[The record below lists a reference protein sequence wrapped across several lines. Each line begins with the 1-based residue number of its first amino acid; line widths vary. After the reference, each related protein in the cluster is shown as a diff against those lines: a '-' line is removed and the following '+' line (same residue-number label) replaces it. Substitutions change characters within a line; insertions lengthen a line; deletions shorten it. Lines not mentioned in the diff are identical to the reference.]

1 MGYSKQL
8 NDNNWV
14 VSNKTI
20 EILRQYKQKFPS
32 VVAALESMGYGGDVE
47 VGTLFPQGDGNE
59 ILSEVTKWLKTL
71 PTYTADTIPCGS
83 TYLSEQGIQAVEAV
97 QNRNTAS
104 PAEVTL
110 QGVKPYDVHLL
121 VDGPIGDG
129 ADIFALGD
137 RVVCIN
143 DSLPVPIGAEGNV
156 ISVFNSETH
165 DIDVVFDQPFQGGS
179 SLDGRCTL
187 GKGLRMAPKMV
198 VKRMEGGSKKGKGVS
213 TNVSQMPWAQAAA
226 GAAPAAAPAAVEF
239 AAPSAFSMPLPT
251 EFEDAAAPAASNE
264 MPAANALLAMLQQ
277 SGATVGKQQSA
288 KASTTMP
295 SAAPQTILQQAR
307 NTMPKSSPQFQQQQ
321 VDMREQRQAN
331 MRGPAR
337 NSPRTERNQQSKG
350 RGKPPADFGVVRQ
363 PKMPSGRGFT
373 GTRSSPDSI
382 AAASGGD
389 DLDEYAKMWEDLQQA
404 QSKTAGSQGAG
415 QKRNKPR
422 NRNRKGGQ

>member
-1 MGYSKQL
+1 
-8 NDNNWV
+8 
-14 VSNKTI
+14 
-20 EILRQYKQKFPS
+20 
-32 VVAALESMGYGGDVE
+32 MGYGGDVE
-47 VGTLFPQGDGNE
+47 VGTLFPHGDGNE

-97 QNRNTAS
+97 QSRNTTS

-129 ADIFALGD
+129 ADVFALGD

-143 DSLPVPIGAEGNV
+143 DSLPVPVGAEGNV
-156 ISVFNSETH
+156 ISVLNSDTH
-165 DIDVVFDQPFQGGS
+165 DIDIVFDRPFQGGS

-198 VKRMEGGSKKGKGVS
+198 VKRTEGGSTKGKGVS

-226 GAAPAAAPAAVEF
+226 APVPAAAPATVEF
-239 AAPSAFSMPLPT
+239 TAPSAFSMPLPA
-251 EFEDAAAPAASNE
+251 EFADAAGPAASTE

-277 SGATVGKQQSA
+277 SGATMGMQQPANASA
-288 KASTTMP
+288 MIP
-295 SAAPQTILQQAR
+295 PAAPQTVLQQAR
-307 NTMPKSSPQFQQQQ
+307 NAMPKSSPQFQQQQ
-321 VDMREQRQAN
+321 ADMREQRQAN
-331 MRGPAR
+331 MRPPAR
-337 NSPRTERNQQSKG
+337 NSPRTDRNQQSKG

-373 GTRSSPDSI
+373 GARSSQNGM
-382 AAASGGD
+382 AASGGD
-389 DLDEYAKMWEDLQQA
+389 DPNEYAKMWEDLQQA
-404 QSKTAGSQGAG
+404 QAKTAGSNGAG

-422 NRNRKGGQ
+422 NRNRKPGGQ